1 MRTEKEKN
9 EIKNRDIEIEIDS
22 LYLLSDYK
30 SIIFEELERYLE
42 NRKNIKKPGAISRYI
57 EETLRTF
64 VFLKMLDTLSSLH
77 TLAVDN
83 SLMLENILKSKKK

>member
-1 MRTEKEKN
+1 METEKKN
-9 EIKNRDIEIEIDS
+9 KIPDKDIEIDINS
-22 LYLLSDYK
+22 IYLLSDYK

-42 NRKNIKKPGAISRYI
+42 NRKNIKNPGAISRYI

-64 VFLKMLDTLSSLH
+64 VFLKILDTLSSLH